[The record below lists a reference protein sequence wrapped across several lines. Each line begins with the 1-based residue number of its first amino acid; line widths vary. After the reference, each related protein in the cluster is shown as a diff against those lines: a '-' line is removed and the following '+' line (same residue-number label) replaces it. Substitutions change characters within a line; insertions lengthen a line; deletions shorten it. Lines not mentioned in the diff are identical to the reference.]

1 MKAPRLFVVVT
12 IMLALADATVLACP
26 ICFRVEENAT
36 TDGVLAAVGV
46 LLGVTA
52 VVLGAF
58 GTFVIRFARREAGS
72 QVTRSQI
79 TRSQIARSQ
88 IARSQITK

>member
-1 MKAPRLFVVVT
+1 MTRLRLFIAFAVPFVLTDVT
-12 IMLALADATVLACP
+12 LLACP

-46 LLGVTA
+46 LLGVTV

-58 GTFVIRFARREAGS
+58 GAFVIRFARREARASARFGS
-72 QVTRSQI
+72 HGSPVADS
-79 TRSQIARSQ
+79 
-88 IARSQITK
+88 

>member
-1 MKAPRLFVVVT
+1 MKTRRLFLLVT
-12 IMLALADATVLACP
+12 VAFALADATLLACP

-36 TDGVLAAVGV
+36 TDGVVAAVSV

-58 GTFVIRFARREAGS
+58 GTFVIRFARRETRS
-72 QVTRSQI
+72 HVTRSQI
-79 TRSQIARSQ
+79 TK
-88 IARSQITK
+88 SQITK